1 VAYFGRTQGEF
12 SIMFN
17 FSKQT
22 RTLLFFLAMGLVPAT
37 IGACDGGG
45 AKAKDQFEIVTAV
58 GIVWLLGAA
67 VRKPK
72 TPALLQIA

>member
-1 VAYFGRTQGEF
+1 
-12 SIMFN
+12 
-17 FSKQT
+17 
-22 RTLLFFLAMGLVPAT
+22 LVPAT